1 MNSRPKKERTGL
13 KAFSAMILSIL
24 QREKNIEYTKVAD
37 IIMAMSE
44 GTGDDKNVKRRVYD
58 ALNVMC
64 AVDLIRKDRKMAYLI
79 DNQLCGCEVEIERR
93 FLRMGHS
100 IVSAPKLRE
109 RVEEKRKVL
118 EETIKRKELL
128 VKLIERNKERA
139 FLEEKEKLH
148 LPFILIS
155 TKKKSRID
163 CETNDRRSYFKFI
176 FTNPYKIHEDVHI
189 LKSIFGEKDPLL
201 LVEDQNKTPQEP
213 LQAENIIPEQ
223 ITLHRHS
230 PMKNTDGC
238 EWLPKIEME
247 KIQPGSPL
255 GSSYIFT
262 EDDDWLNLYNFLN

>member
-24 QREKNIEYTKVAD
+24 QKEKTIEYTKVAD
-37 IIMAMSE
+37 IIMTMSE

-79 DNQLCGCEVEIERR
+79 DNQMCSCEVEVERR
-93 FLRMGHS
+93 FLRMGQS
-100 IVSAPKLRE
+100 IVSTPKLRE

-128 VKLIERNKERA
+128 IKLIERNKERTL
-139 FLEEKEKLH
+139 LEEKEKLH

-155 TKKKSRID
+155 TKKKSKID
-163 CETNDRRSYFKFI
+163 CETNDKRSYFKFI

-189 LKSIFGEKDPLL
+189 LKQIFGEKDHSFEIKENKP
-201 LVEDQNKTPQEP
+201 VATIKPKAEKPSKKTP
-213 LQAENIIPEQ
+213 ENPTEKAQPE
-223 ITLHRHS
+223 
-230 PMKNTDGC
+230 NAC
-238 EWLPKIEME
+238 EWLPKTEVE

-255 GSSYIFT
+255 CSSYIFT